1 MLIKNQWYAIE
12 FGPAVC
18 AAPLKVPVHGHDL
31 VLYRAGDGTVRAQS
45 DLCVHRGGSLSGGTV
60 IDDCLQC
67 PYHGWRYD
75 GEGRC
80 VRIPANRPD
89 APIPR
94 KARIDTYPCVERYGF
109 VWVFLGDAPEPE
121 RPPLPDSPALIL
133 CPSRSRGGLPA
144 VSRHF
149 SEWHGNY
156 DRLCWRT
163 PSTSPTRRSYHAGSF
178 GQPRRALDRSTSIW
192 SAPTGRRAGGVTAT
206 VDLKPAAAAG
216 HLGAR
221 ASTAA
226 PRAPAGAHHPRLLP
240 RPKRLDVNR
249 APAARR
255 DPPPT
260 PPRCIDEAPHDLES
274 SGRSGNFLTGSWADP
289 RLGEADPEDLRR
301 GPRQR
306 GGSAGPNCCPSTWPR
321 ELHVKSDS
329 IQLAYRRWRQD
340 CLDRGLGLLT
350 PSDAEAARR
359 AAVIASPA
367 RAEDPE
373 MAGAWVFGA
382 IPSGSVPT
390 TADPD
395 PAPGRGTTA
404 GPETTADPNPG
415 TTADPGTD
423 PDPGTAA
430 NPGTAATEPS

>member
-12 FGPAVC
+12 FGPAVS

-109 VWVFLGDAPEPE
+109 VWVFLGDAPEPG
-121 RPPLPDSPALIL
+121 RPPLPDLA
-133 CPSRSRGGLPA
+133 GLDPVPEPRREGYRA
-144 VSRHF
+144 VSGTF
-149 SEWHGNY
+149 EWQANY
-156 DRLCWRT
+156 DRVLENAVDIAHT
-163 PSTSPTRRSYHAGSF
+163 PFVHAGSF
-178 GQPRRALDRSTSIW
+178 GNPDEPEIADFDLERTHRGDALV
-192 SAPTGRRAGGVTAT
+192 GVTAT
-206 VDLKPAAAAG
+206 VDLNPPPPRGTWARVYRSDG
-216 HLGAR
+216 ERPPVRTTTGFYPPNVSMLIVRPPLGEIR
-221 ASTAA
+221 LYTAA
-226 PRAPAGAHHPRLLP
+226 VP
-240 RPKRLDVNR
+240 
-249 APAARR
+249 
-255 DPPPT
+255 
-260 PPRCIDEAPHDLES
+260 IDEHRTISKFWAF
-274 SGRSGNFLTGSWADP
+274 RNFLTGSWAD
-289 RLGEADPEDLRR
+289 RDSVKRTLKIFAEDRDSVEGQRPELLPFDL
-301 GPRQR
+301 
-306 GGSAGPNCCPSTWPR
+306 AA

-390 TADPD
+390 TADPE

-404 GPETTADPNPG
+404 DPETTADPNPG
-415 TTADPGTD
+415 TAADPGTD
-423 PDPGTAA
+423 PDPETTAD
-430 NPGTAATEPS
+430 PGTTSTEPS